1 MLRPPSL
8 ARPARHARAACAP
21 KGYVLASLAPR
32 PRRRLGYFRSRAC
45 LSIGLVLCAL
55 AVSSCGDTL
64 QDQPIGPAALET
76 VLVKSR
82 FPAYW
87 LGLEFKGMQITS
99 VTIDPAEA
107 VTIRY
112 GDCVLGGQYTC
123 VTPVSVVSSPD
134 NSFTPGPTPA
144 PATRSLPLRGS
155 SASVAQGDATLAIP
169 TGGVMVSVYARNPE
183 LAREAAMTMAPVNE
197 VGFPRA
203 PLPAA
208 LPDTGFARIP
218 LPSEVP
224 PGVNVGRPRRE

>member
-1 MLRPPSL
+1 M
-8 ARPARHARAACAP
+8 
-21 KGYVLASLAPR
+21 
-32 PRRRLGYFRSRAC
+32 
-45 LSIGLVLCAL
+45 GLVLCAL

-87 LGLEFKGMQITS
+87 LGLKFKGMQITS

-134 NSFTPGPTPA
+134 NSFIPGPPPA
-144 PATRSLPLRGS
+144 SGPATRLLMLRGA
-155 SASVAQGDATLAIP
+155 SASVARGGATLAIP
-169 TGGVMVSVYARNPE
+169 TGGVVVSVHARNPE
-183 LAREAAMTMAPVNE
+183 LAREAATTMAPVNE
-197 VGFPRA
+197 VGLSQA

-208 LPDTGFARIP
+208 LPDTGLARTP

-224 PGVNVGRPRRE
+224 PGVSVGRPRRE

>member
-1 MLRPPSL
+1 MSRGLRVSL
-8 ARPARHARAACAP
+8 
-21 KGYVLASLAPR
+21 GM
-32 PRRRLGYFRSRAC
+32 
-45 LSIGLVLCAL
+45 GLVLCAL

-64 QDQPIGPAALET
+64 QDQAIGPAALET

-87 LGLEFKGMQITS
+87 LGLEFKGMRITS

-123 VTPVSVVSSPD
+123 VTPVSIVSSPD
-134 NSFTPGPTPA
+134 NSFIPGA
-144 PATRSLPLRGS
+144 SPATHSLALRGA
-155 SASVAQGDATLAIP
+155 SASVARGGSTLAIP
-169 TGGVMVSVYARNPE
+169 TGGVVVSVYARNPS
-183 LAREAAMTMAPVNE
+183 LAREAATTMAPLNM
-197 VGFPRA
+197 VGFPQA

-208 LPDTGFARIP
+208 LADTGLARIP

-224 PGVNVGRPRRE
+224 PGVSVAHPHGQ

>member
-1 MLRPPSL
+1 M
-8 ARPARHARAACAP
+8 A
-21 KGYVLASLAPR
+21 
-32 PRRRLGYFRSRAC
+32 
-45 LSIGLVLCAL
+45 LVLCGL
-55 AVSSCGDTL
+55 WVSSCGDTL
-64 QDQPIGPAALET
+64 QDQPIGPSALET

-134 NSFTPGPTPA
+134 NSFIPGA
-144 PATRSLPLRGS
+144 GPATRSLELRGA
-155 SASVAQGDATLAIP
+155 SASVARGGATLAIP
-169 TGGVMVSVYARNPE
+169 TGGVVVSVYARNPE
-183 LAREAAMTMAPVNE
+183 LAREAATTMAPVNE
-197 VGFPRA
+197 VGLSQA

-208 LPDTGFARIP
+208 LPDTGFARAP

-224 PGVNVGRPRRE
+224 PGVSVPSLRIASVRGT